1 MANCAKPYYCYDFEP
16 YPSET
21 DCETKEYYLAGIS
34 AIGLLRCD
42 ATVTDP
48 GDAEELQTL
57 INEGKLIVIKG
68 VACGLDEPS
77 PVQIDSLTACG
88 GQLTIT
94 ADRTATFVDGKV
106 SKEVVEWYNTNKA
119 SRFGGVLLF
128 ECAENRTSF
137 VNAEVTM
144 SAFRAMAQRNNEA
157 QSISGTLSWRQLA
170 DPVPY
175 TGGSTIF
182 T

>member
-21 DCETKEYYLAGIS
+21 DCDTKEAYLAGIS

-48 GDAEELQTL
+48 SDENELQAL
-57 INEGKLIVIKG
+57 IDNGQLIIIKG

-88 GQLTIT
+88 GQITIT

-106 SKEVVEWYNTNKA
+106 SQAVVEWYNDNKA
-119 SRFGGVLLF
+119 SRFGGALLF
-128 ECAENRTSF
+128 ECAENRTSY
-137 VNAEVTM
+137 VDAEVSL
-144 SAFRAMAQRNNEA
+144 SAFRSMGQRNNEA

-175 TGGSTIF
+175 AGGQGIF
-182 T
+182 S